1 MNDKVDKAEII
12 VTRLGELF
20 TERRIIARAEL
31 LQRVYQYVREAGL
44 DEAEREELEKMLGKD
59 HVAAGIFA
67 DLLSG
72 DSVFINLPHPDSA
85 ITLNGRIFHFVH
97 AAGNYGDDDFEGAY
111 DQFQA
116 ALEELK
122 GLVVLNLQDLLVKFM
137 GGADYLLEH
146 DSHGRI
152 IFASGEKTI
161 AFRIFPA
168 IEDVMIVEGM
178 DGSVVIVPHEES
190 PGPFVDYFQEKGVA
204 TEEAGVKIWVANMEG
219 GSISPFIGYPKDM
232 AVYKQ
237 FKNPKMALMVK
248 DLWGRKMV

>member
-12 VTRLGELF
+12 VKRLGELL
-20 TERRIIARAEL
+20 TKRRIIARAEL
-31 LQRVYQYVREAGL
+31 LQRIYQYVREAGL

-67 DLLSG
+67 DILGG
-72 DSVFINLPHPDSA
+72 DPAFINLPHLDSA

-97 AAGNYGDDDFEGAY
+97 ADNYGDDDFKGAY
-111 DQFQA
+111 NQFQA

-122 GLVVLNLQDLLVKFM
+122 GLVVLNLQDLLVEFM
-137 GGADYLLEH
+137 GGAGYLLEH

-161 AFRIFPA
+161 SFRIFPA
-168 IEDVMIVEGM
+168 IGDVMIVEGM
-178 DGSVVIVPHEES
+178 EGSAIIVPHEES

-204 TEEAGVKIWVANMEG
+204 TEEAGVKIWVANMED

-237 FKNPKMALMVK
+237 FKNPRMALMVK
-248 DLWGRKMV
+248 DQWGRRME

>member
-1 MNDKVDKAEII
+1 MNDKVDKTEII
-12 VTRLGELF
+12 VRRLGELL
-20 TERRIIARAEL
+20 TERKIIARAEL

-59 HVAAGIFA
+59 HVAVGIFA
-67 DLLSG
+67 DLLSENP
-72 DSVFINLPHPDSA
+72 VFINLPHPDSA

-97 AAGNYGDDDFEGAY
+97 AGNYGDDDFKGAY
-111 DQFQA
+111 DRFQA

-122 GLVVLNLQDLLVKFM
+122 GLVVLNLQDLLVEFM
-137 GGADYLLEH
+137 GGAGYLLEH

-152 IFASGEKTI
+152 IFASREKTI

-168 IEDVMIVEGM
+168 IGDVMIVEGM

-190 PGPFVDYFQEKGVA
+190 PGPFVDYFQEKGVG
-204 TEEAGVKIWVANMEG
+204 TEEAGVKIWVANMED

-248 DLWGRKMV
+248 GLWGRKMV